1 MPKPSTQTIID
12 AITKGI
18 EQGADRGKLLASIG
32 KKWQLSQ
39 RTFDRYWKTANEQ
52 HTAKQQGIKSKL
64 AIIDEQAAI
73 EARKK
78 AIMSAEE
85 RKEWLTKV
93 VNGEIEVIL
102 KKPFWNPKLQV
113 MQFVPVSNPADIT
126 ERLRASAEL
135 SKMEGDYA
143 PTKVASTDVAGND
156 VAATLTDEQVDRI
169 LDKIR

>member
-1 MPKPSTQTIID
+1 MPKPNKQIIID
-12 AITKGI
+12 AIAK
-18 EQGADRGKLLASIG
+18 EIG
-32 KKWQLSQ
+32 KGMATEKICAAICSKFQFAE
-39 RTFDRYWKTANEQ
+39 RTFYNHLSTAEKQ
-52 HTAKQQGIKSKL
+52 HTDAQEFIKSKL

-78 AIMSAEE
+78 AIMSADD

-143 PTKVASTDVAGND
+143 PTKIAATDTKGND
-156 VAATLTDEQVDRI
+156 AEPTIIIWGGKQIKV
-169 LDKIR
+169 